1 MSADSAS
8 TSVSLDPDSGAAP
21 KPQKSGMAIAIIV
34 ISQFMVGLDATVVNI
49 ALPEIHRALGF
60 SATSLA
66 WVTSAYTLV
75 FAGLLLLGGRAGD
88 ILGRRKMFITGLVLF
103 GAASLVG
110 GLANSEGLLLTMR
123 AVQGVGAALAAPNSL
138 ALISSNV
145 AEDQRAKAYG
155 AVAGSYAASLTL
167 GLIAGGMLTQW
178 ASWRWVMF
186 IAVPMA
192 VVVLALAP
200 KYLVEPAPV
209 PGKFDIAGALLSVA
223 FMGSLVYGL
232 IHSASDGWNDAATA
246 GPLAAAAVLLVLFL
260 LVEARATQPIMPLG
274 LFRNRNIAA
283 SYFDLMALT
292 AVMAAINF
300 FTTQLLQ
307 DVFGYGPVKAGL
319 AFLPM
324 AFGIFLGGG
333 VGSKLLA
340 TVPSRNLVVVG
351 SLLIFGGV
359 LWMSQVELGTGYAG
373 GIVGPLI
380 MFGAGAGAAFTALN
394 AIILGGASEEYAG
407 AASSVLEVM
416 QWVGFS
422 LGISVLIT
430 IFGSGRD
437 HAAKHVP
444 SGLHGQNIAD
454 YIEVHG
460 ISRAFT
466 AALVFAVLAMIGA
479 FLLRTPKPVP
489 AADAA
494 AESAGQPVGGSTHA
508 ST

>member
-1 MSADSAS
+1 
-8 TSVSLDPDSGAAP
+8 
-21 KPQKSGMAIAIIV
+21 MAIAIIV

-88 ILGRRKMFITGLVLF
+88 ILGRRRMFIVGLVLF

-110 GLANSEGLLLTMR
+110 GLAGSEGLLLAMR

-138 ALISSNV
+138 ALISTNV

-155 AVAGSYAASLTL
+155 AVAGSYAASLAL

-192 VVVLALAP
+192 VLALVLAPRFLT
-200 KYLVEPAPV
+200 EPAR
-209 PGKFDIAGALLSVA
+209 GAGSFDLGGALLSVG
-223 FMGSLVYGL
+223 FMGTLVYGL
-232 IHSASDGWNDAATA
+232 IHSATDGWGDPATA
-246 GPLAAAAVLLVLFL
+246 VPLAAAAVLLVLFL
-260 LVEARATQPIMPLG
+260 LVEARAAQPIMPLG
-274 LFRNRNIAA
+274 LFRDRTLAA
-283 SYFDLMALT
+283 GYFDLMALT
-292 AVMAAINF
+292 AVMAGINF

-307 DVFGYGPVKAGL
+307 DVLGYGPVKAGL
-319 AFLPM
+319 CFLPL
-324 AFGIFLGGG
+324 AFGIFTGGG

-340 TVPSRNLVVVG
+340 RVSGRSLVVAG

-359 LWMSQVELGTGYAG
+359 LWMSQVELGTSYAG

-380 MFGAGAGAAFTALN
+380 LFGVGAGTAFTALN
-394 AIILGGASEEYAG
+394 AIILGGASEAYAG
-407 AASSVLEVM
+407 AAAGVLEVM
-416 QWVGFS
+416 QWLGFS
-422 LGISVLIT
+422 LGIGILIT
-430 IFGSGRD
+430 VFGSAGD

-444 SGLHGQNIAD
+444 SGLHGHQTIAA
-454 YIEVHG
+454 YVEVHG
-460 ISRAFT
+460 IGAAFT
-466 AALVFAVLAMIGA
+466 AALAFAALALLA
-479 FLLRTPKPVP
+479 ATLLRTATAAP
-489 AADAA
+489 AA
-494 AESAGQPVGGSTHA
+494 EH
-508 ST
+508 